1 MTRMSA
7 GEGPATTGE
16 VFSLV
21 RDGRALTRS
30 EVGRVTGLSRTANEL
45 QRRVYESH
53 PSIMASP
60 TAGAETSPAHS
71 GSRASRPNSVM

>member
-30 EVGRVTGLSRTANEL
+30 EVGRVTGLSRTAVAARIGAL
-45 QRRVYESH
+45 LDSGARRR
-53 PSIMASP
+53 
-60 TAGAETSPAHS
+60 
-71 GSRASRPNSVM
+71 GSRRGA